1 MIKRLFLFFSIII
14 STFSTFGQNEQH
26 IVDWI
31 NKNAIS
37 IENADPN
44 SPLIAFN
51 KNIPAQFENAKLFGF
66 GEASHHGKEFF
77 DIKAKFFKY
86 LVKHQNVKV
95 FIMEDSYISESG
107 INEWIQGVEGNIENI
122 AQNFK
127 KYIWYCKEI
136 VNLLQWMRDY
146 NLSVP
151 KDQQIQ
157 FFGMD
162 IQYITGINT
171 ILREVIE
178 KYNIPI
184 PQELLSTI
192 DKCAGKTIDY
202 NKNTNWADQK
212 IPKLEEAKAILT
224 EHKNNNSEI
233 TATIRGLDYLIKH
246 TYYVQ
251 YPKSIVRDRLMFEN
265 VKWILENKSSN
276 GKAFIWAHNEHI
288 NTKEM
293 LSYGSGWTNLGSHL
307 KNLYKD
313 DYYSVGFDFGRGT
326 LRGYDSNA
334 NRMVNFQVTKPFS
347 KTYANT
353 LYKAKGDIYFIDFL
367 TAKESVA
374 GDFFD
379 KKKRQLVLGGPGY
392 NPKKKTLITKKLS
405 EMYDG
410 FIFVKSISVP
420 DYNLN

>member
-1 MIKRLFLFFSIII
+1 MVKRLFLLFSIII
-14 STFSTFGQNEQH
+14 STFSTFGQKEQH

-31 NKNAIS
+31 NINAIP
-37 IENADPN
+37 IEDVNPN
-44 SPLIAFN
+44 SPLVAFN
-51 KNIPAQFENAKLFGF
+51 KNIPEQFENAKLFGF

-77 DIKAKFFKY
+77 DLKAKFFKY
-86 LVKHQNVKV
+86 LVKYQNVKV

-107 INEWIQGVEGNIENI
+107 INEWIRGGEGNKETI

-136 VNLLQWMRDY
+136 VNLLEWMRDY

-151 KDQQIQ
+151 KDQQIH

-162 IQYITGINT
+162 IQYVTGINT
-171 ILREVIE
+171 IIREVIE
-178 KYNIPI
+178 KYTIPI
-184 PQELLSTI
+184 PQELLFTI
-192 DKCAGKTIDY
+192 DECAGKTVDY

-212 IPKLEEAKAILT
+212 IPKLEKAKAILT
-224 EHKNNNSEI
+224 EHQNTNSEI
-233 TATIRGLDYLIKH
+233 IASIRALDYLIKH

-251 YPKSIVRDRLMFEN
+251 YSKSTVRDRLMFEN
-265 VKWILENKSSN
+265 VKWIIENKSPN

-307 KNLYKD
+307 KNLYRD
-313 DYYSVGFDFGRGT
+313 YYYSVGFDFGKGR
-326 LRGYDSNA
+326 LRGYNA
-334 NRMVNFQVTKPFS
+334 KLNKMTSFELKEPFH

-353 LYKAKGDIYFIDFL
+353 LYKAKDDVYFIDFL
-367 TAKESVA
+367 TAKQSVL
-374 GDFFD
+374 GDFFE
-379 KKKRQLVLGGPGY
+379 KKNKQLVLGGPGY

-405 EMYDG
+405 QMYDG
-410 FIFVKSISVP
+410 LIFVKSISVP